1 MKSKE
6 ELFSLTDLFLTE
18 LELQIKFFKLTS
30 LALEKQNL
38 LLLRQGERG
47 RSLALYINFC
57 GNLKLKEIIQGII
70 KLLILEKIK
79 RLK

>member
-6 ELFSLTDLFLTE
+6 ELFSLKDVFLTE

-38 LLLRQGERG
+38 LLLHQGEV
-47 RSLALYINFC
+47 RSFWLYI
-57 GNLKLKEIIQGII
+57 
-70 KLLILEKIK
+70 
-79 RLK
+79 